1 MTKLLQKRLL
11 YIGEIS
17 LTINIINFEQ
27 KTNPHQE
34 QDCTSVESLKF
45 GTEQSHDRLKGLG
58 HKQDLMQDE
67 MSYDSLDM
75 RCCSNPHQLLGFQT
89 RQKPFL
95 WLLEHYSRD
104 FGYALKSFGHNILL
118 MDLVGLSE
126 ISLHGV
132 GQGFEILTYLRSEN
146 WVKYYTQILKFKVSD
161 KRTECKLDLD
171 S

>member
-17 LTINIINFEQ
+17 LTMNIINFEQ
-27 KTNPHQE
+27 KTKPHEEQE
-34 QDCTSVESLKF
+34 CTSVESVTV
-45 GTEQSHDRLKGLG
+45 GTGQIHDRLKALG
-58 HKQDLMQDE
+58 NKQNLIQDE

-75 RCCSNPHQLLGFQT
+75 RCCSSPHQLLGLKT

-104 FGYALKSFGHNILL
+104 FGYALKSFGHNILF

-132 GQGFEILTYLRSEN
+132 GQGFETLTYLRSEN
-146 WVKYYTQILKFKVSD
+146 WVKYYTQILEFKVSD
-161 KRTECKLDLD
+161 KTTVCKLDLD